1 MDDRARRKALTAD
14 YRRSRPDAGVYRL
27 VNTHT
32 GRSLLGTTP
41 NLPSLRNR
49 IDFARSMNSVG
60 ALDGRLAND
69 AREFGVEAFT
79 LEVLEVVE
87 QPPEMTRAQLL
98 DELHTLEALWR
109 EKFEAAALY

>member
-1 MDDRARRKALTAD
+1 MDDRARRKALAAD
-14 YRRSRPDAGVYRL
+14 FRQSRPEAGVYRL
-27 VNTHT
+27 VNTRT

-41 NLPSLRNR
+41 NLPSLKNR

-87 QPPEMTRAQLL
+87 QRPEMSRTALL
-98 DELHTLEALWR
+98 EELRTLEALWR
-109 EKFEAAALY
+109 ERFAAASLY